1 MKSIKIF
8 FAFAILA
15 IGLASC
21 GNDTPDYKKKLDVKT
36 TPVTDLTFSRYE
48 DVLFN
53 LDTTNFQAE
62 LIHIQNDYLP
72 FLAGDLNNP
81 NAVKYLKDFATD
93 EYMNLLYQKVKTAF
107 PNLDFI
113 KKSVEDVYAHF
124 NYYYPEIQLPKKV
137 FTCVTG
143 VNAETSSVIVSDD
156 ALIISLDWYLNRD
169 EVYDQIGMPR
179 YMSERTVKET
189 MAKDIAMQLY
199 MAYIYEWR
207 KQTNL
212 SDEMVNVGKIKYFIE
227 AMAPELPDHILLGY
241 SEEQMKWANENE
253 GNVWADI
260 VGNQRLFSTG
270 LDMHM
275 TFLADGPFTQEY
287 SNEAPSRLGEFLGLH
302 IIRSYMANN
311 EVTLPQLMKNK
322 DFQGIFQ
329 NSNYKP
335 KKN

>member
-1 MKSIKIF
+1 MKNNKKLL
-8 FAFAILA
+8 AFAILA
-15 IGLASC
+15 LGLASC

-36 TPVTDLTFSRYE
+36 TPVADLTFSRYE

-53 LDTTNFQAE
+53 LDTADFQAE
-62 LIHIQNDYLP
+62 LMRIQNDYLP

-93 EYMNLLYQKVKTAF
+93 EYMNILYQKVKTAF
-107 PNLDFI
+107 PNLDYV

-143 VNAETSSVIVSDD
+143 VNAETSSVIVSDE

-189 MAKDIAMQLY
+189 LAKDIAMQLY
-199 MAYIYEWR
+199 MAYLYEWR

-212 SDEMVNVGKIKYFIE
+212 SDEMVNAGKIKYFIE

>member
-1 MKSIKIF
+1 MKNIKKLL
-8 FAFAILA
+8 AFAILA
-15 IGLASC
+15 LGLASC

-36 TPVTDLTFSRYE
+36 TPVADLTFSRYE

-53 LDTTNFQAE
+53 LDTADFQAE
-62 LIHIQNDYLP
+62 LMRIQNDYLP
-72 FLAGDLNNP
+72 FLAGDLNNT

-107 PNLDFI
+107 PNLDYV

-143 VNAETSSVIVSDD
+143 VNSESSSVIVSDE
-156 ALIISLDWYLNRD
+156 ALIVSLDWYLNLD

-179 YMSERTVKET
+179 YMSEHTVKET
-189 MAKDIAMQLY
+189 MSKDIAMQLY
-199 MAYIYEWR
+199 MAYLYEWR

-212 SDEMVNVGKIKYFIE
+212 SDEMVNAGKIKYFIE

-241 SEEQMKWANENE
+241 SEEQMKWADENE

>member
-1 MKSIKIF
+1 MLDEC
-8 FAFAILA
+8 AIRCSNR
-15 IGLASC
+15 SC
-21 GNDTPDYKKKLDVKT
+21 SHHLHRH
-36 TPVTDLTFSRYE
+36 SR
-48 DVLFN
+48 
-53 LDTTNFQAE
+53 
-62 LIHIQNDYLP
+62 
-72 FLAGDLNNP
+72 NNRLRS
-81 NAVKYLKDFATD
+81 KRLSYQ
-93 EYMNLLYQKVKTAF
+93 ERQRRRLLRE
-107 PNLDFI
+107 P
-113 KKSVEDVYAHF
+113 
-124 NYYYPEIQLPKKV
+124 
-137 FTCVTG
+137 
-143 VNAETSSVIVSDD
+143 
-156 ALIISLDWYLNRD
+156 
-169 EVYDQIGMPR
+169 
-179 YMSERTVKET
+179 
-189 MAKDIAMQLY
+189 KDIAMQLY
-199 MAYIYEWR
+199 MAYLYEWR

-212 SDEMVNVGKIKYFIE
+212 SDEMVNAGKIKYFIE

-241 SEEQMKWANENE
+241 SEEQMKWADENE

>member
-1 MKSIKIF
+1 MRHINSVLIAVCIMVC
-8 FAFAILA
+8 AV
-15 IGLASC
+15 SC
-21 GNDTPDYKKKLDVKT
+21 KDKELDYKKKLDVKT
-36 TPVTDLTFSRYE
+36 SPVTDLTFSRYE

-53 LDTTNFQAE
+53 LDTANFQAE
-62 LIHIQNDYLP
+62 LMRIQNDYLP
-72 FLAGDLNNP
+72 FIGGDLSNP

-93 EYMNLLYQKVKTAF
+93 EYMNILYQKVKTAF
-107 PNLDFI
+107 PNLDYVE
-113 KKSVEDVYAHF
+113 KTVEDVYAHF
-124 NYYYPEIQLPKKV
+124 NYYYPEILLPKKV

-143 VNAETSSVIVSDD
+143 VTVETPAVIVSDD
-156 ALIISLDWYLNRD
+156 NLIISLDWYLNRD

-189 MAKDIAMQLY
+189 LAKDIAMQLY
-199 MAYIYEWR
+199 LAYIYEWR

-212 SDEMVNVGKIKYFIE
+212 SDEMVNAGKIMYFIE
-227 AMAPELPDHILLGY
+227 AMAPHLPDNILLGY
-241 SEEQMKWANENE
+241 SKEQMKWADENE

-287 SNEAPSRLGEFLGLH
+287 SNEAPARLGEFFGLH

-311 EVTLPQLMKNK
+311 EVKLPQLMKNK
-322 DFQGIFQ
+322 DLQDIFQ
-329 NSNYKP
+329 KSNYKP

>member
-1 MKSIKIF
+1 MKNIKTL

-21 GNDTPDYKKKLDVKT
+21 GNDTPDYKKKLEVKT
-36 TPVTDLTFSRYE
+36 TPVADLTFSRYE

-53 LDTTNFQAE
+53 LDTANFQAE
-62 LIHIQNDYLP
+62 LMRIQNDYLP

-81 NAVKYLKDFATD
+81 NAVRYLKDFATD

-107 PNLDFI
+107 PNLDYV

-124 NYYYPEIQLPKKV
+124 NYYYPEIQLPNKV

-156 ALIISLDWYLNRD
+156 ALIVSLDWYLNRD

-189 MAKDIAMQLY
+189 LAKDIAMQLY